1 MVFNNFIHINI
12 PLKKKLNIYINMIG
26 KKLIITEEERKEI
39 KTLYGLITE
48 QDVTQK
54 NPELTLDLSGTF
66 GSGKYK
72 LPEKADKIDD
82 LINQIRE
89 FKKQNAGSVIEI
101 SVNSGESQ
109 VPNYDREKYPSTGN
123 DKVDFTNEK
132 KLPVGTIAKYRAAA
146 LKSYIEK
153 VAPDLLKDSKLVIS
167 EPIIGGTKWNPQ
179 GGDTAKDEKFTKEQF
194 ANFKIKVIGKKSD
207 TSEIPSSGGTD
218 CATGLSI
225 TVSVPQH
232 NCNIA
237 EFFLYAN
244 NTLLTNTDGGFTA
257 NLNNNAKSS
266 ARYTR
271 IGGNPTLPA
280 QALNPGFGIIS
291 TKYGKNSDGD
301 AGNTRVDTFIVT
313 PEQSKQILSEGSGL
327 INIWF
332 ISVTRS
338 AHKDLPLVIIKK
350 NNEIIYN
357 DKPRVASGLLMTL
370 DACGNKVIQTDKNAQ
385 IPSRVSSDAES
396 LYKQRIEIMKSQ
408 PNIFSKILGGLFG
421 GEKSSDDVSEK
432 QKIAE
437 DIDVLT
443 TEVKEPLEKWISEF
457 KSLKTNEE
465 KLAKYNKSLNELN
478 QKYAIAYPLIS
489 KNNLY
494 RDEKGNLKNKYINSN
509 DMQIALRQDMIDF
522 YKVFDKFFK
531 AGTRIQN
538 KIVNFNTLL
547 KRL

>member
-1 MVFNNFIHINI
+1 
-12 PLKKKLNIYINMIG
+12 MIG

-48 QDVTQK
+48 QDATQK
-54 NPELTLDLSGTF
+54 NPELTLDLAGTF
-66 GSGKYK
+66 GSGKY
-72 LPEKADKIDD
+72 LIPGKADKIDD

-101 SVNSGESQ
+101 QINSGESQ
-109 VPNYDREKYPSTGN
+109 VPNYDREKFPDGN
-123 DKVDFTNEK
+123 DTRPEAKLNVGDLGKKRAVSLETYLKTN
-132 KLPVGTIAKYRAAA
+132 
-146 LKSYIEK
+146 
-153 VAPDLLKDSKLVIS
+153 APDLLEDAKIVKNEPVIGTTAWVTSKGS
-167 EPIIGGTKWNPQ
+167 RHP
-179 GGDTAKDEKFTKEQF
+179 DYTKEQF
-194 ANFKIKVIGKKSD
+194 ANFKIKVIGKKPTMSVL
-207 TSEIPSSGGTD
+207 PRSGSTD

-257 NLNNNAKSS
+257 NLNNNAKDS
-266 ARYTR
+266 AKYTR

-332 ISVTRS
+332 ISVTKS

-385 IPSRVSSDAES
+385 IPSRVSSDADA

-408 PNIFSKILGGLFG
+408 PGIFSKILSGLFG
-421 GEKSSDDVSEK
+421 GGKSSDDVSEK

-457 KSLKTNEE
+457 KSLETNKE
-465 KLAKYNKSLNELN
+465 KLDKYNKSLNELN
-478 QKYAIAYPLIS
+478 QKYAISYPLLS
-489 KNNLY
+489 KNDLY
-494 RDEKGNLKNKYINSN
+494 RDDKGNLKNKYINSN
-509 DMQIALRQDMIDF
+509 DMQIALRQDMINF

-531 AGTRIQN
+531 TGANTIQN
-538 KIVNFNTLL
+538 KVVNFNTLL